1 MFDTSNN
8 IEDIVDSLLNKYV
21 KECNKKE
28 KYKHHIIF
36 TFYNDE
42 KIKSYN
48 IYNKIKPIY
57 WKYAPNGQVEILNN
71 SFTNFNEYTSYYET
85 VDSIFE
91 NLLKIYGQN
100 DDLFSYKNKLENLYI
115 SK

>member
-1 MFDTSNN
+1 MSDKSIN
-8 IEDIVDSLLNKYV
+8 IEDIVDSLLDKYV

-48 IYNKIKPIY
+48 IYSKIKPIY
-57 WKYAPNGQVEILNN
+57 WKYALNGDIEVLNN
-71 SFTNFNEYTSYYET
+71 FTTFNEYTSYYET
-85 VDSIFE
+85 IDSIFE
-91 NLLKIYGQN
+91 KLFEIYGQN
-100 DDLFSYKNKLENLYI
+100 DDLFSYKNKLESLFTG
-115 SK
+115 K